1 MYSIFAVRLTMEV
14 LKMQDIFWGIDVAQ
28 LIFAGLMIAVLIG
41 FATWGFRTRDRIK
54 ELEAIVASRDFRELE
69 PEGYEEET
77 TVDAFSEG
85 ARLEAD
91 EQLARERD
99 IADHNA

>member
-1 MYSIFAVRLTMEV
+1 MT
-14 LKMQDIFWGIDVAQ
+14 MQDIFWGIDVAQ
-28 LIFAGLMIAVLIG
+28 LIFAGIMIMILVG
-41 FATWGFRTRDRIK
+41 FATWGYRTRGRI
-54 ELEAIVASRDFRELE
+54 ERLEAIVAKRDFRELE

-77 TVDAFSEG
+77 MVDAFSEG

-99 IADHNA
+99 IIEHS